1 MALTTRHSAKHLSAT
16 ADVLAAH
23 ASGGNSMLTRYRN
36 RVAVAAG
43 VIALLAIG
51 ASPASAAMNTCL
63 AGTPAFFT
71 GSTVYLELEGVNNVW
86 SSPVT
91 LYAYC
96 GSVDQDHLLANVAVT
111 GVLATSAGS
120 IPQLEATADG
130 SDPSAQ
136 NPPIFLSTAF
146 PGMSLPTP
154 AGLATDAGGK
164 VTFTLRAYSPA
175 QAILT
180 GPDGAPQLIGLQL
193 DYGSGTGTYD
203 VGNGPQTYQYPVGG
217 FGGLFAAT
225 PELDSL
231 ALFGSGAL
239 GLAGYGL
246 MRMRARRRS

>member
-1 MALTTRHSAKHLSAT
+1 MLS
-16 ADVLAAH
+16 
-23 ASGGNSMLTRYRN
+23 RYRN
-36 RVAVAAG
+36 RLAVAASAM
-43 VIALLAIG
+43 ALLAVG
-51 ASPASAAMNTCL
+51 ASPVSAAVSTCP

-96 GSVDQDHLLANVAVT
+96 GSIDPDHLLTNVAVT
-111 GVLATSAGS
+111 GVLATSTGT
-120 IPQLEATADG
+120 IPELEATADG

-146 PGMSLPTP
+146 PGMALPTP
-154 AGLATDAGGK
+154 AGLATDGAGK
-164 VTFTLRAYSPA
+164 VTFMLRAYSPV

-203 VGNGPQTYQYPVGG
+203 LGSGPQTYQYPVGG
-217 FGGLFAAT
+217 FGGIFAAT

-239 GLAGYGL
+239 GLVGYGL
-246 MRMRARRRS
+246 MRMRARRRN